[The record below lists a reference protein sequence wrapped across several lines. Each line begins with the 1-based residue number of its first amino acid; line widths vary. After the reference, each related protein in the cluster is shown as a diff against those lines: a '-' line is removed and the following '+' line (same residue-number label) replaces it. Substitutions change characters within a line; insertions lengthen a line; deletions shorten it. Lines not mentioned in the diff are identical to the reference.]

1 MKRGEQMTVAYKKYY
16 NLFST
21 KDIGQLGIE
30 FFNVV
35 GHLCTKNPEFVEK
48 NPITLIKEDLN
59 SSVNLTYDEIGDL
72 SSITQIAYI
81 GRVNNQVFEKKVDD
95 GFISY
100 YAVDIDAEFESCAM
114 VIKNVQKILMK
125 CSSRHTIV
133 LYRVGQCFIL
143 AYGYRNIGKN
153 SNVVYSD
160 WVFDDDSAEIV
171 IERAAVWNLSFR
183 SISKFAFDFRCAIH
197 RDNHSKNL
205 SFEAIAYDIFPQY
218 FEDWGFSEENL
229 PRREDRKEFVAWYYN
244 QHRDEY
250 DGFEDDAF
258 FLAKDS
264 LIEDDY
270 EIDID
275 ELELRMLE
283 AEMRGEEF
291 VPSDDFEKI
300 DDSEF
305 AEAIRLVDGG
315 ADLSDAELVLKEVCV
330 FNENDFDVQKEST
343 KSSEI
348 VLPEFNTSPQ
358 ILKSFSG
365 GLVSGTINKIISIA
379 NPDLP
384 FKLKRTTWKREN
396 LFFVVEEIRG
406 NYAYG
411 YILDNGRF
419 DYKTSYPILNERFI
433 WVLEK
438 NVIDPVIVY
447 DGISA
452 KVSLQSAKYIDCEDG
467 SIELTFEVENL
478 TGSELNVYLT
488 NICCGVEMLE
498 GFKRIETVD
507 CFQPVKTRKIII
519 TDDMLSIEYLSEV
532 DDISF
537 IIEIDDA
544 EFNEMET
551 SDEYLIS
558 IS

>member
-1 MKRGEQMTVAYKKYY
+1 MTGAYNQYY
-16 NLFST
+16 NLFCT

-35 GHLCTKNPEFVEK
+35 GHLCAKNPEYVEK
-48 NPITLIKEDLN
+48 NPITLIKEDMH
-59 SSVNLTYDEIGDL
+59 SSVNLTYEEICDL
-72 SSITQIAYI
+72 SSVTQIAYV

-100 YAVDIDAEFESCAM
+100 YAVDIDAEFETCAT

-125 CSSRHTIV
+125 CSSRHTVV

-143 AYGYRNIGKN
+143 ACGYRNVGKN

-160 WVFDDDSAEIV
+160 WIFDDESAEII
-171 IERAAVWNLSFR
+171 IESASVWNLSFR

-197 RDNHSKNL
+197 RDNNSKNL

-229 PRREDRKEFVAWYYN
+229 PKREDRNEFVAWYYN

-258 FLAKDS
+258 FLTKDS
-264 LIEDDY
+264 LLEDDY

-291 VPSDDFEKI
+291 VPSDDFEKM

-305 AEAIRLVDGG
+305 EEAIRLVDGG
-315 ADLSDAELVLKEVCV
+315 TDLSDAESIL
-330 FNENDFDVQKEST
+330 NELNVDDNNNFEEKNETLTPIKIGALESSFSTQST
-343 KSSEI
+343 KI
-348 VLPEFNTSPQ
+348 
-358 ILKSFSG
+358 FSAD
-365 GLVSGTINKIISIA
+365 LISGTIDEIISVA

-384 FKLKRTTWKREN
+384 FKLKRTTWKRTD

-406 NYAYG
+406 KYAYG
-411 YILDNGRF
+411 YILDNGQIDRR
-419 DYKTSYPILNERFI
+419 TSYPTFNEKLKWFLQKEETEPI
-433 WVLEK
+433 
-438 NVIDPVIVY
+438 IVY
-447 DGISA
+447 NGVNA
-452 KVSLQSAKYIDCEDG
+452 KVTLCSVEYVDDADECSV
-467 SIELTFEVENL
+467 ELYFEIENL
-478 TGSELNVYLT
+478 TNSELNVYLKH
-488 NICCGVEMLE
+488 ICCGIEEVE
-498 GFKRIETVD
+498 GFHLIETVD
-507 CFQPVKTRKIII
+507 CIEPVNTGSVII
-519 TDDMLSIEYLSEV
+519 TDDMLSIEYLSEIY
-532 DDISF
+532 DISF
-537 IIEIDDA
+537 MIEIDDS
-544 EFNEMET
+544 EFNDIET
-551 SDEYLIS
+551 SEEFSVTLS
-558 IS
+558 